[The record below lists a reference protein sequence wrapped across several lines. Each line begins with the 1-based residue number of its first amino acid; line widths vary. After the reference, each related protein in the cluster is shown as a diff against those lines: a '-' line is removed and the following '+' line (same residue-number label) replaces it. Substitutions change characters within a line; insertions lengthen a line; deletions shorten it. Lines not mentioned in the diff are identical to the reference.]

1 VAVPVADLVN
11 KAYARATLPPVGA
24 ADQFAKTLF
33 AAETSFVTHGAF
45 SWLDAVEHSLAEVR
59 LDGILVR
66 SETASFLDLP
76 DPWPLALPFPEIV
89 TELKMP
95 GDHLDPSSLERALL
109 RRQARLIHH
118 LNRTRNAWPH
128 PIGLWY
134 VADRLPGWLTQKTPP
149 PARRSPGCYEIP
161 AGWWHILWVA
171 SNELPL
177 HEALIPLLI
186 TRSGEP
192 LAEFARW
199 VVERRPVAWMMRMLE
214 FVTMTEVQKA
224 ELWAR
229 LDEIRDPEVERNRAW
244 LAAQLAKS
252 VVEKTPELVGEIA
265 EALPAEQRLAG
276 LAPEQRLAGLAPEQR
291 LAGLA
296 PEQRLADL
304 GDRAIL
310 AMPDRLLKMLPD
322 EAFSNL
328 PADVRDAIRK
338 RIGR

>member
-1 VAVPVADLVN
+1 
-11 KAYARATLPPVGA
+11 VGA

-33 AAETSFVTHGAF
+33 AAETSFVTLGAF
-45 SWLDAVEHSLAEVR
+45 SWLDAVEHNLAEVR

-66 SETASFLDLP
+66 SETASLVDLP

-149 PARRSPGCYEIP
+149 PVRRSPGCYEIP

-177 HEALIPLLI
+177 HEALIPFLI

-252 VVEKTPELVGEIA
+252 VAEKTPELVGEIV

-296 PEQRLADL
+296 PEQVLSRFAPEQRLVDL

-310 AMPDRLLKMLPD
+310 ALPDHLLKLLPD
-322 EAFSNL
+322 EAFSHL